1 MSDVD
6 QEARPTRSFRWAP
19 VGMRW
24 PAVWAWW
31 VGFAAIFVWVLG
43 PAAIVLGVWTLVD
56 VTRTGGKGL
65 GRGVFA
71 VVVGVLATVVAYT
84 WWHLGNVLSSNP

>member
-1 MSDVD
+1 MTDVD
-6 QEARPTRSFRWAP
+6 QAAPAKKFRWAP

-43 PAAIVLGVWTLVD
+43 PAAIVLGVWALVD
-56 VTRTGGKGL
+56 VARKGGKGM

-71 VVVGVLATVVAYT
+71 LVVGVVVSVVGWW
-84 WWHLGNVLSSNP
+84 WWHLGNVLDSNP